1 MSPSPSS
8 STWLMQSST
17 EPDDVL
23 PEAEL
28 DEDPELVDDAELV
41 DEAELVDDEA
51 LAVDEAVAPL
61 VIPPAPPEPD
71 DPVEIP
77 LPAEDRVGSN

>member
-8 STWLMQSST
+8 STWLTQSST

-41 DEAELVDDEA
+41 DDEA
-51 LAVDEAVAPL
+51 LAVDEAVVPL

-71 DPVEIP
+71 DPVESP
-77 LPAEDRVGSN
+77 LAAEDRVGSN